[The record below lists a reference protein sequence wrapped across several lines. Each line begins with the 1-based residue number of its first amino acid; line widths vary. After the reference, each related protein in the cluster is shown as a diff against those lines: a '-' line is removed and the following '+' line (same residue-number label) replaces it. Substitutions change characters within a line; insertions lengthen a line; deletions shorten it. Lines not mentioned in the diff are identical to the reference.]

1 MRPSVD
7 KPITLADFRSVSVSE
22 LNTKKMLVYSTSQKR
37 KIHMQLQLLVY
48 ITEVS
53 LFLILK
59 CSLGVIENDFSNNAA
74 TRHNV
79 KIIYYLLAS
88 EENLAKF

>member
-1 MRPSVD
+1 
-7 KPITLADFRSVSVSE
+7 
-22 LNTKKMLVYSTSQKR
+22 
-37 KIHMQLQLLVY
+37 MQLQLLVD

-53 LFLILK
+53 LFLIFK

-88 EENLAKF
+88 EENLTKF